1 MVGQF
6 KKMLKS
12 FEGNDNKNEG
22 YEHTIS
28 PIPHFELN
36 SLGPRKTSFIFPYN

>member
-12 FEGNDNKNEG
+12 FEGYDNKNEN

-28 PIPHFELN
+28 PIPHFEVN
-36 SLGPRKTSFIFPYN
+36 SLGPRKTSLIFPYN

>member
-12 FEGNDNKNEG
+12 FEGYDNKNES

-28 PIPHFELN
+28 PIPHFEVN
-36 SLGPRKTSFIFPYN
+36 SSGLRKTSLILPYN